1 MKFKNLSFI
10 DHPATDGVI
19 AQVIDDSGKKISVVA
34 GKGLYSDSKHGHRES
49 VSHPNDAISFEV
61 LVEGEDDVRP
71 YQSREDIDK
80 ILLEH
85 FNEIEETMTPKE
97 LACNLL
103 EDMEMVSADVSRQYY
118 ADGIIG
124 FSSLK
129 EDEQIEVLET
139 LFRQKTI
146 TWKFNFI

>member
-61 LVEGEDDVRP
+61 LVEGEDDVIP

-80 ILLEH
+80 ILSGK
-85 FNEIEETMTPKE
+85 FVKPYPKKIVE
-97 LACNLL
+97 SFISFACTNDLRLSNDKITDILIQLAKDH
-103 EDMEMVSADVSRQYY
+103 EDLYY
-118 ADGIIG
+118 ER
-124 FSSLK
+124 K
-129 EDEQIEVLET
+129 
-139 LFRQKTI
+139 
-146 TWKFNFI
+146 

>member
-61 LVEGEDDVRP
+61 LVEGEDDVIP

-80 ILLEH
+80 ILSQH
-85 FNEIEETMTPKE
+85 FYTSEDTMTPKE
-97 LACNLL
+97 LAYNLH
-103 EDMEMVSADVSRQYY
+103 EDMEIISANLSRKLYSDIVGY
-118 ADGIIG
+118 
-124 FSSLK
+124 SSLK
-129 EDEQIEVLET
+129 EDEQIKVLET
-139 LFRQKTI
+139 LFKQKTI

>member
-80 ILLEH
+80 ILSGK
-85 FNEIEETMTPKE
+85 FVKPYPKKIVE
-97 LACNLL
+97 SFISFACTNDLRLSNDKITDILIQLAKDH
-103 EDMEMVSADVSRQYY
+103 EDLYY
-118 ADGIIG
+118 ER
-124 FSSLK
+124 K
-129 EDEQIEVLET
+129 
-139 LFRQKTI
+139 
-146 TWKFNFI
+146 

>member
-49 VSHPNDAISFEV
+49 VSNPNDAISFEV

-80 ILLEH
+80 ILSGK
-85 FNEIEETMTPKE
+85 FVKPYPKKIVE
-97 LACNLL
+97 SFISFACTNDLRLSNDKITDILIQLAKDH
-103 EDMEMVSADVSRQYY
+103 EDLYY
-118 ADGIIG
+118 ER
-124 FSSLK
+124 K
-129 EDEQIEVLET
+129 
-139 LFRQKTI
+139 
-146 TWKFNFI
+146 

>member
-80 ILLEH
+80 ILSQY
-85 FNEIEETMTPKE
+85 FYETEDRMTPRE
-97 LACNLL
+97 LAYNLH
-103 EDMEMVSADVSRQYY
+103 EDMEMISANLSRELYPDIVGY
-118 ADGIIG
+118 
-124 FSSLK
+124 SSLK

-139 LFRQKTI
+139 LFKQKTI